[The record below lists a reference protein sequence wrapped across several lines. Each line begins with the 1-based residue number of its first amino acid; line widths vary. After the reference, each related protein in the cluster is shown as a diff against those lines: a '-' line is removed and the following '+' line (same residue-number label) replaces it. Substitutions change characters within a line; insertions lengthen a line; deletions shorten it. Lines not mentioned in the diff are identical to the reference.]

1 MKLLTNSS
9 FLVGVC
15 LSASVVQTQVQAQSS
30 GDTAPE
36 EIIVAANRLE
46 QSLSTVLAATTVI
59 NKEAIRR
66 SQAQSLAGL
75 LAGVPGMQFSA
86 SGGQGAQTSLFM
98 RGTESDHT
106 LILVD
111 GVQMTTNSG
120 PSGRLEFIPLDQV
133 ERIEIVRGPRSS
145 LYGSEAIGGV
155 VNIITTPNSQ
165 EDFSG
170 AVKLMAGTEHSSA
183 ANIGLQGRVGDT
195 TLSLNA
201 SHRETDGIDFSESGS
216 SDDDAYENDSFSLS
230 LSHQFSEKFSLSSSY
245 SSFDAEAD
253 YDDGVVNTDSQ
264 QFSTTFS
271 ASLSEQWESKLIFE
285 QFEEDNVDAG
295 AFGVTNSSTE
305 NKKLSWQNS
314 YTFDASNLFSFGI
327 DHQEQ
332 DLRYASFG
340 ALQSDTSRDNDG
352 VYGVYIRE
360 SGPLDFTL
368 SLRNDDNERFG
379 NHSTGSIAVGSDFGE
394 SVRAWVS
401 YGTAFKA
408 PNLIDL
414 YVDFPSFFFFANPD
428 LKPETAESMELSLQA
443 EALGATWQFNVFR
456 NNIDDLISSDPTFTT
471 LANVQEAR
479 IDGLEATVSSTI
491 AGWRMDA
498 ALTLLDHENRT
509 TGVNL
514 LRRPEQTL
522 SLNIAR
528 EFGALDLAVNVLA
541 QNEHLDIDP
550 INFGSSTVGGYAV
563 VNLIAGYR
571 FSEELDMRLRIGNLF
586 DKEYQIVDGFN
597 TQDRTAQLSLN
608 YAF

>member
-1 MKLLTNSS
+1 MKFFTNSS

-15 LSASVVQTQVQAQSS
+15 LSVSVVQTSAKAQAP
-30 GDTAPE
+30 GDAAPE

-59 NKEAIRR
+59 DKETIRQ
-66 SQAQSLAGL
+66 SQAQNLAGL
-75 LAGVPGMQFSA
+75 LAGVPGMQFSP

-106 LILVD
+106 LILID

-120 PSGRLEFIPLDQV
+120 PAGRLEFIPLDQI

-145 LYGSEAIGGV
+145 VYGSEAIGGV
-155 VNIITTPNSQ
+155 VNIITKPDIQ

-170 AVKLMAGTEHSSA
+170 SVKLMAGTENSSN
-183 ANIGLQGRVGDT
+183 ANIGLQGRVGNT
-195 TLSLNA
+195 SLSLNA
-201 SHRETDGIDFSESGS
+201 SHRETDGIDFSERGS
-216 SDDDAYENDSFSLS
+216 SDDDGYENDSFSVS
-230 LSHQFSEKFSLSSSY
+230 FAHQFNDLLSVSSTY
-245 SSFDAEAD
+245 SSFDAESD

-264 QFSTTFS
+264 QYS
-271 ASLSEQWESKLIFE
+271 ATVTAAFTQQWDSKLILE
-285 QFEEDNVDAG
+285 QFEEDNDNAG
-295 AFGVTNSSTE
+295 AFGLTNSSAE
-305 NKKLSWQNS
+305 NKKLSWQNT
-314 YTFDASNLFSFGI
+314 YTFDASNVFSFGI

-332 DLRYASFG
+332 ELRYATFG
-340 ALQSDTSRDNDG
+340 ALQTDTSRDNDG

-379 NHSTGSIAVGSDFGE
+379 SHSTGSIAIGSDFGE

-414 YVDFPSFFFFANPD
+414 YVDFPSFFFFANPN
-428 LKPETAESMELSLQA
+428 LKPETAESVELSLQA
-443 EALGATWQFNVFR
+443 EALGATWQLNVFR
-456 NNIDDLISSDPTFTT
+456 NDIDDLISTDATFTS
-471 LANVQEAR
+471 LANIQQAR
-479 IDGLEATVSSTI
+479 IDGIEATVSSSI
-491 AGWRMDA
+491 AGWRLDA
-498 ALTLLDHENRT
+498 ALTLLDHENRS

-528 EFGALDLAVNVLA
+528 EFGAFDLAVNLLA

-550 INFGSSTVGGYAV
+550 VTFGGSTVGGFGV
-563 VNLIAGYR
+563 VNLVAGYR
-571 FSEELDMRLRIGNLF
+571 FSDEINLRLRIGNLL

-597 TQDRTAQLSLN
+597 TQDRTAQLSVN
-608 YAF
+608 FSF

>member
-15 LSASVVQTQVQAQSS
+15 LSASVVQVQAQTSADS
-30 GDTAPE
+30 APE

-59 NKEAIRR
+59 DKETIRQ
-66 SQAQSLAGL
+66 SQAQNLAGL
-75 LAGVPGMQFSA
+75 LAGVPGMQFSP

-120 PSGRLEFIPLDQV
+120 PAGRLEFIPLDQI

-145 LYGSEAIGGV
+145 VYGSEAIGGV
-155 VNIITTPNSQ
+155 VNIITKPDIQ

-170 AVKLMAGTEHSSA
+170 SVKLMAGTENSSD
-183 ANIGLQGRVGDT
+183 ANIGLQGRVGNT
-195 TLSLNA
+195 SLSLNA
-201 SHRETDGIDFSESGS
+201 SRRETDGIDNSERGS
-216 SDDDAYENDSFSLS
+216 SDDDGYENDSFSLS
-230 LSHQFSEKFSLSSSY
+230 FSHQFSERFNLSSTY
-245 SSFDAEAD
+245 SSFDAESD

-264 QFSTTFS
+264 QFSATVS
-271 ASLSEQWESKLIFE
+271 ASFTEQWDSNLILE
-285 QFEEDNVDAG
+285 KFEEDNMDAG
-295 AFGVTNSSTE
+295 AFGLTNSSTE
-305 NKKLSWQNS
+305 NQKLSWQNT

-327 DHQEQ
+327 DHQGQE
-332 DLRYASFG
+332 LRYASFG
-340 ALQSDTSRDNDG
+340 ALQTNTSRDNDG
-352 VYGVYIRE
+352 VYAVYIRE
-360 SGPLDFTL
+360 TGPLDFTL
-368 SLRNDDNERFG
+368 SIRNDDNERFG
-379 NHSTGSIAVGSDFGE
+379 NHSTGSVAIGRDFGE

-414 YVDFPSFFFFANPD
+414 YVDFPSFFFFSNPN
-428 LKPETAESMELSLQA
+428 LRPETAESVELSLQA

-456 NNIDDLISSDPTFTT
+456 NDIDDLISANATFSS
-471 LANVQEAR
+471 LANIQEAR
-479 IDGLEATVSSTI
+479 IDGMEATVSSTI
-491 AGWRMDA
+491 AGWRLDA
-498 ALTLLDHENRT
+498 ALTLLDHENRS
-509 TGVNL
+509 TGINL

-528 EFGALDLAVNVLA
+528 EFGAFDLAVNLLA

-550 INFGSSTVGGYAV
+550 LTFGSSTVGGFGV
-563 VNLIAGYR
+563 VNLVAGYR
-571 FSEELDMRLRIGNLF
+571 FSEDLNLRLRIGNLL

-608 YAF
+608 LSF

>member
-1 MKLLTNSS
+1 MKLVTNSS

-15 LSASVVQTQVQAQSS
+15 LSVSLVPIQIQAQTS
-30 GDTAPE
+30 GDTALE

-46 QSLSTVLAATTVI
+46 QSRSSVLAATTVI
-59 NKEAIRR
+59 DKETIRQ
-66 SQAQSLAGL
+66 SQAQNLAGL
-75 LAGVPGMQFSA
+75 LAGVPGMQFSP

-120 PSGRLEFIPLDQV
+120 PAGRLEFIPLDQI

-145 LYGSEAIGGV
+145 VYGSEAIGGV
-155 VNIITTPNSQ
+155 VNIITKPNIQ

-170 AVKLMAGTEHSSA
+170 SVKLMVGTENSSN
-183 ANIGLQGRVGDT
+183 ANMGLQGRVGKS

-201 SHRETDGIDFSESGS
+201 SRRETDGIDNSVRGS
-216 SDDDAYENDSFSLS
+216 SDDDGYENDSFSLS
-230 LSHQFSEKFSLSSSY
+230 FSHQFSELFSVSSTY
-245 SSFDAEAD
+245 SSFDAQAD

-264 QFSTTFS
+264 QFSTTVS
-271 ASLSEQWESKLIFE
+271 ASFTEQWNSKLILE
-285 QFEEDNVDAG
+285 QFEEDNADAG
-295 AFGVTNSSTE
+295 AFGLTNSSSE
-305 NKKLSWQNS
+305 NKKLSWQNT
-314 YTFDASNLFSFGI
+314 YRFDASNLLSFGI

-332 DLRYASFG
+332 ELRYASFG
-340 ALQSDTSRDNDG
+340 ALQTDTSRDNNG
-352 VYGVYIRE
+352 VYAVYIRE
-360 SGPLDFTL
+360 TGPLDFTL

-379 NHSTGSIAVGSDFGE
+379 NHSTGSIAIGSDFGE

-414 YVDFPSFFFFANPD
+414 YVNFPSFFFFANPN
-428 LKPETAESMELSLQA
+428 LKPETAESVELSLQA

-456 NNIDDLISSDPTFTT
+456 NDIDDLISTDATFTS
-471 LANVQEAR
+471 LANIQEAR
-479 IDGLEATVSSTI
+479 IDGMEATVSSTI
-491 AGWRMDA
+491 AGWRLDA
-498 ALTLLDHENRT
+498 ALTLLDHENRS

-528 EFGALDLAVNVLA
+528 QFGALEIAVNLLA
-541 QNEHLDIDP
+541 QNERLDIDP
-550 INFGSSTVGGYAV
+550 ITFGGSTVGGFGV
-563 VNLIAGYR
+563 VNLLAGYR
-571 FSEELDMRLRIGNLF
+571 FNDEMNLRLRIGNFL

-608 YAF
+608 FSF